1 MTSETTQEIFLT
13 DEAKIVVWRIF
24 GAGAS
29 PFSEKSSYELIEPV
43 ARKYLS
49 SSDMER
55 SIVLIR
61 EWFEPSGEKHW
72 LKSHMREAVAELIL
86 QGVGTEFG
94 EKAIWAVSSI
104 DAEVMSDVIR
114 TLWSC
119 EEIDVFIERVFKVL
133 KKLCK
138 SDLVLDASRIVG
150 PLPANARIV
159 KNGVVSEG
167 RLETFLHL
175 DSHGFDLVRLA
186 LHPAAGNLLELV
198 IELRPEQFGAL
209 VASLDHPVIQARAAH
224 HMVSVSRHSDHRT
237 TLQWIGTESCDALI
251 ALGIIHTLN
260 TVNHLDEE
268 LRLAEH
274 PSEDRYFIRTEL
286 QLGQDDLDSAAAA
299 LLEDLVL
306 RLGVLAPPACTR
318 WIGELLSSASY
329 ILLRGENREIP
340 RRISQLEKACMT
352 LCSDLFSENWSPKLL
367 SEFIAGLKHTPRSS
381 WTRHIAELSWEI
393 RERAPARASEIAKA
407 AFEEHELQIEKETEQ
422 HRVYL
427 NGHDWHQRKW
437 IHGLGIA
444 LVLSQEE
451 LDLPSWVRSQCRD
464 LPLSIW
470 DVEEDSTS
478 FCTAHRV
485 ALHWFLVAFHAI
497 PILNELGRPADP
509 AAVRTLA
516 ETLWAHNS
524 FAERY
529 IPGLS
534 DASIVAE
541 YAARYAIEYGESSDL
556 WLLEQIR
563 NPALGPLS
571 LWALIDQR
579 NKKNTREGRADIQ
592 NHQVILPEYTR
603 IAAERFGDGKQ
614 FDLESLHYWGLLW
627 VLLGAIDESEKTAMA
642 ILALPLRA
650 NDRAYKIMALKLL
663 AFVTTSR
670 TLAPELADYTR
681 VLYRE
686 LFWPGYTPV
695 EERTDREWIND
706 KFGRSKSH
714 VL

>member
-175 DSHGFDLVRLA
+175 DSHGFDLVHLA

-198 IELRPEQFGAL
+198 IELRPEQFGPL

-251 ALGIIHTLN
+251 ALAIIHTLN

-352 LCSDLFSENWSPKLL
+352 LCSELFSENWSPKLL

-407 AFEEHELQIEKETEQ
+407 AFEEHEQQIEKETEQ

-427 NGHDWHQRKW
+427 EGLDWHQRQW
-437 IHGLGIA
+437 LQGLGIA
-444 LVLSQEE
+444 LVLSKEE
-451 LDLPSWVRSQCRD
+451 LDLPSWVRSQCRR
-464 LPLSIW
+464 LPLSVW
-470 DVEEDSTS
+470 DVEEDYTS

-497 PILNELGRPADP
+497 PILNELGCPADP
-509 AAVRTLA
+509 AAVCSLS

-524 FAERY
+524 FARRHVHS
-529 IPGLS
+529 LS
-534 DASIVAE
+534 DATIVDE
-541 YAARYAIEYGESSDL
+541 YAARYAIEYGASSDP

-563 NPALGPLS
+563 KPTLGPLT

-579 NKKNTREGRADIQ
+579 NKKNEREDHAETQDDKL
-592 NHQVILPEYTR
+592 ILLESTR
-603 IAAERFGDGKQ
+603 IAAEHFGAGKQ
-614 FDLESLHYWGLLW
+614 FDLMNLHHWGLLW
-627 VLLGAIDESEKTAMA
+627 LLLGAVDEAKKTAMA
-642 ILALPLRA
+642 ILASPLRA
-650 NDRAYKIMALKLL
+650 NERTHKIMALKLL
-663 AFVTTSR
+663 AFVATKR
-670 TLAPELADYTR
+670 TLPPEVSEYTMAI
-681 VLYRE
+681 YRE
-686 LFWPGYTPV
+686 LWPGFTPT
-695 EERTDREWIND
+695 EERADKQWIDD
-706 KFGRSKSH
+706 KFEKSMSR